1 MFNYCLTPAMGGKYG
16 NIGDT
21 VMDVLR
27 TVHTVVLSEKIGAST
42 TPTNST
48 APIILARRLS
58 LKGLNLRI
66 AYLHFRQNVTLA

>member
-1 MFNYCLTPAMGGKYG
+1 MGGKYG

-58 LKGLNLRI
+58 LKGLNSCVFVLPTKCDPG
-66 AYLHFRQNVTLA
+66 F

>member
-1 MFNYCLTPAMGGKYG
+1 MGGKYG

-48 APIILARRLS
+48 APIILARRLNS
-58 LKGLNLRI
+58 LKGLDNCVFVI
-66 AYLHFRQNVTLA
+66 PTKCVPGF